1 MALPCSDEAVD
12 SYTIAFG
19 IRNVTSIPAAL
30 EEAYRVGGSQLHGV
44 MSCCASWQMMFMRL
58 LAGSHCPRRQHSSA
72 SPCRCCML
80 VTDES
85 DVCS

>member
-30 EEAYRVGGSQLHGV
+30 EEAYRVGGSQLHGEMLCIALKPMIFTV
-44 MSCCASWQMMFMRL
+44 
-58 LAGSHCPRRQHSSA
+58 GSHCSRRQTRLCHCMQMLHA
-72 SPCRCCML
+72 SH
-80 VTDES
+80 
-85 DVCS
+85 